1 METNLSIF
9 IWSRASPILL
19 PSSLAA
25 HDERLVLLFAPVK
38 PYQFEKC
45 DRNRQSGST
54 GRKIAPKRAQE
65 KSLIVSICADPWSR
79 DDFPHYRANANRV
92 AMDGVAAQSQKMF
105 YLQIEVGNA
114 FGLRR
119 MIKSRWKA
127 GGSSSKELS
136 LASF

>member
-19 PSSLAA
+19 SSSPA

-65 KSLIVSICADPWSR
+65 KSLIVSICADPWSG
-79 DDFPHYRANANRV
+79 DDFPHYTGRMRAV
-92 AMDGVAAQSQKMF
+92 AIDGVAAQSQKMF

-119 MIKSRWKA
+119 MIKSRWVA
-127 GGSSSKELS
+127 GGSYSKELGM
-136 LASF
+136 ASF